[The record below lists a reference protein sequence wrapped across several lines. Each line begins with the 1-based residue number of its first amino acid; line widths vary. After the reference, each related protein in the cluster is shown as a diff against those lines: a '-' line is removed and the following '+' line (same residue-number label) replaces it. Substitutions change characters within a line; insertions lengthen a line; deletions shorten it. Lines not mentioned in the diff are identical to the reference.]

1 MSTSE
6 KNISIS
12 KLAERLPCSKDT
24 SEIILLSPIFD
35 TMLWESYCN
44 FVKMIPVAMLQG
56 TVTIGFILLVIALF
70 LELAG
75 KRRN

>member
-1 MSTSE
+1 MPRAWV
-6 KNISIS
+6 KVFIFGISLGIITET
-12 KLAERLPCSKDT
+12 L
-24 SEIILLSPIFD
+24 ILLSPIFD